1 MNKSGDKFTFK
12 ISVIGDGAV
21 GKTSLIT
28 KFTKGRFQKE
38 YIKTIGA
45 QFFIYDTEIDGNYF
59 KLLFWDIAGQDEF
72 NFLRP
77 SFYKDSKAAII
88 VYSLEENELG
98 QESFKHITNWHDNIK
113 NYCGNIPTVLFGNKV
128 DLVDEKN
135 LNDNKVL
142 KLVKKRNFLGY
153 YRTSALTG
161 TRVSQ
166 GFHAIIKKLY
176 NKYKISRSISQ
187 NNNPNN

>member
-1 MNKSGDKFTFK
+1 MNKGGDKFKFK

-45 QFFIYDTEIDGNYF
+45 QFFMYDTEIDGTYF
-59 KLLFWDIAGQDEF
+59 KLLFWDIAGQDDF

-153 YRTSALTG
+153 YITSALTG

-166 GFHAIIKKLY
+166 GFHAIIKELY
-176 NKYKISRSISQ
+176 NKFKKSRSISQ
-187 NNNPNN
+187 